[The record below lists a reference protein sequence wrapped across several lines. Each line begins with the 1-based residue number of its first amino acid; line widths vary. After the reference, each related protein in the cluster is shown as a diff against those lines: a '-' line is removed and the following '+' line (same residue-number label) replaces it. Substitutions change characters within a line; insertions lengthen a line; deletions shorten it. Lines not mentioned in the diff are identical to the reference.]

1 MSGTA
6 PGSRPDGAAR
16 CYRHPDRDAYI
27 TCQRCERPI
36 CTDDMRDASVGF
48 QCPECVARGAKAV
61 RTPRTL
67 AGGAIQT
74 REGAVTMALIG
85 VNVVVYLVQLLT
97 GNLRSPLYEQGTM
110 VPVGVADG
118 QWWRLLTSAFLHLG
132 TLHILF
138 NMYALYLFG
147 PAVER
152 ALGTVRFIAAYV
164 TTAVVSGVFVMWL
177 SPPFGGTAGASGAVF
192 GLFGMALLFMLRARE
207 DVRGLLALL
216 AVNVAIGFLG
226 PISWQG
232 HLGGFVAGVLLGAL
246 FAYGPRARRTLVQVL
261 AFAGLWAAVVV
272 AVLVRSQQL
281 LG

>member
-1 MSGTA
+1 MTGTA
-6 PGSRPDGAAR
+6 PGSRPDGAPR
-16 CYRHPDRDAYI
+16 CYRHPDREALI

-36 CTDDMRDASVGF
+36 CTQDMNDASVGF
-48 QCPECVARGAKAV
+48 QCPECVNRGAKSV
-61 RTPRTL
+61 RLPRTV
-67 AGGAIQT
+67 AGGALQA
-74 REGAVTMALIG
+74 REGAVSLVIIG
-85 VNVVVYLVQLLT
+85 INVVVYVLQLLT
-97 GNLRSPLYEQGTM
+97 GDLRSPLYQQGAM
-110 VPVGVADG
+110 FPVGVADG

-147 PAVER
+147 PLVER
-152 ALGTVRFIAAYV
+152 KLGTVRFVAAYV

-177 SPPFGGTAGASGAVF
+177 SEPFSGTAGASGAVF

-232 HLGGFVAGVLLGAL
+232 HLGGFVAGVLLGAV
-246 FAYGPRARRTLVQVL
+246 FAYGPRTRRTLVQVA
-261 AFAGLWAAVVV
+261 AFALVWAAVVV